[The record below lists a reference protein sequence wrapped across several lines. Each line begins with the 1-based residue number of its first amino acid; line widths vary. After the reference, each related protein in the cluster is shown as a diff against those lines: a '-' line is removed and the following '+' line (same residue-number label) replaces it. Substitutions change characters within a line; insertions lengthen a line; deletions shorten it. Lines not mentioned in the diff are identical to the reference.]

1 MDKIKDICVCPVCG
15 GHSFDYFSRS
25 RCRACGDE
33 QDIDLSTSSVPE
45 KTAAVTGGTSESIH
59 VIDWKGFAD
68 SVSSVSRDA
77 WRILAGNPRLSVPTI
92 LLGILA
98 FAASGGIM
106 GGMVLCGIFKI
117 LRAIADGQSDGL
129 TPVSVFDASFLVPPL
144 GVWLAFVGVVVPIA
158 IAEVAWSVPIWGV
171 FDIAVVLSFTV
182 QVLYRI
188 SSGEGPMS
196 ATRQVFHETL
206 SGRRWRQF
214 VMQVLSVSFVAG
226 LAYLHWSISLLLI
239 LPLVCFLAASCRN
252 KEREAEL

>member
-1 MDKIKDICVCPVCG
+1 MNSNAVCECPTCGKVYFDYVSTCSVCGNDKIVVLRPFVV
-15 GHSFDYFSRS
+15 SSRS
-25 RCRACGDE
+25 TKPAGCTIG
-33 QDIDLSTSSVPE
+33 LKYV
-45 KTAAVTGGTSESIH
+45 V
-59 VIDWKGFAD
+59 DWKGFSCAA
-68 SVSSVSRDA
+68 SSVLHETFD
-77 WRILAGNPRLSVPTI
+77 LLTKNPRLSVSAI
-92 LLGILA
+92 LLGTLV

-106 GGMVLCGIFKI
+106 GGMVLCGIFKV
-117 LRAIADGQSDGL
+117 LRAIVDGQSDGL

-144 GVWLAFVGVVVPIA
+144 GVWLACMGVVVPIA

-171 FDIAVVLSFTV
+171 FDVAVVLSFTV

-226 LAYLHWSISLLLI
+226 LAYIHWSIPLVLI
-239 LPLVCFLAASCRN
+239 LPLVVFLVVSCRH
-252 KEREAEL
+252 AESDVVL

>member
-1 MDKIKDICVCPVCG
+1 MNSNAVCECPTCGKEYFDYVSTCSVCG
-15 GHSFDYFSRS
+15 NEKIVVLRPFVVSAKTVETVE
-25 RCRACGDE
+25 CKIE
-33 QDIDLSTSSVPE
+33 STH
-45 KTAAVTGGTSESIH
+45 A
-59 VIDWKGFAD
+59 IDWKGFAD

-77 WRILAGNPRLSVPTI
+77 WRSLAGNPRLSVPAI

-117 LRAIADGQSDGL
+117 LRAIAAGQSDGL

-144 GVWLAFVGVVVPIA
+144 GVWLTFVGVVVLIA

-171 FDIAVVLSFTV
+171 FDVAVVLSFTV

-196 ATRQVFHETL
+196 AIRQVFHETL
-206 SGRRWRQF
+206 SGRRWRQL
-214 VMQVLSVSFVAG
+214 VMQVFAVSLVAG
-226 LAYLHWSISLLLI
+226 LAYLHWSIPLLLI
-239 LPLVCFLAASCRN
+239 LPLVSFLAASCRN
-252 KEREAEL
+252 KEREVEL